1 MLASEDHTF
10 RSPAYSDPLS
20 VPLVPLAVV
29 LCPLN
34 CSSVPFELAMGA
46 GLLRVEE
53 ATWLEGQRSWES
65 HTSGLSLRR
74 IAAVIF
80 GWWQHETNTA
90 WRSAGRQVAG
100 WLGSLLSGGVLMW
113 GDLFPHS

>member
-10 RSPAYSDPLS
+10 GSPAYSGQGS
-20 VPLVPLAVV
+20 RGVY
-29 LCPLN
+29 
-34 CSSVPFELAMGA
+34 SSCCRPVPFELAMVA
-46 GLLRVEE
+46 GLPRVEE
-53 ATWLEGQRSWES
+53 ATWSEGQRSWES

-80 GWWQHETNTA
+80 GWWQHETLHGDQQTDKLP
-90 WRSAGRQVAG
+90 G

-113 GDLFPHS
+113 GDLFPHSRVNC

>member
-10 RSPAYSDPLS
+10 GSPAYSGQGS
-20 VPLVPLAVV
+20 RGVY
-29 LCPLN
+29 
-34 CSSVPFELAMGA
+34 SSCCRPVPFELAMVA
-46 GLLRVEE
+46 GLPRVEE
-53 ATWLEGQRSWES
+53 ATWSEGQRSWES

-90 WRSAGRQVAG
+90 WRSADRQVA
-100 WLGSLLSGGVLMW
+100 WLAGESSIW
-113 GDLFPHS
+113 GCPDVG